1 MTFTEQWER
10 LLENVDELLQRKAEY
25 RGLDHDDVDAF
36 RADVFAHLRDE
47 DAIEA
52 MTTAAAAAEDETRTL
67 LRRELELVNDAAAE
81 TLDTTDELPSGGP
94 TEATLDQRLAQA
106 QTAKD
111 SIERLLSLPD
121 WLRNRLGV
129 LNQLVDLVT

>member
-25 RGLDHDDVDAF
+25 RGLDHDDVDVF
-36 RADVFAHLRDE
+36 RADVLAHLRDE

-52 MTTAAAAAEDETRTL
+52 MTTAAAEAEDETRTL

-94 TEATLDQRLAQA
+94 TEATPDQRLAQA

-111 SIERLLSLPD
+111 SIERLLPLPD
-121 WLRNRLGV
+121 WLRQRLGL

>member
-10 LLENVDELLQRKAEY
+10 LLDNVDALLGQKAEY
-25 RGLDHDDVDAF
+25 RGLDHGDVDDVREDVL
-36 RADVFAHLRDE
+36 ADLRDE
-47 DAIEA
+47 SAIEA
-52 MTTAAAAAEDETRTL
+52 MTAAAAEAEDDTRTL

-94 TEATLDQRLAQA
+94 TEATLDQRLLQA

-111 SIERLLSLPD
+111 SVEQLLPLPD
-121 WLRNRLGV
+121 WLKQRLGV
-129 LNQLVDLVT
+129 LNQLIDLVT